1 MVRELQIFLLGW
13 LHFLLFCAFL
23 ALCIDTFSHLC
34 STGAFPVDQSELL
47 LWWLISSFLLLL
59 LLVSFYFS
67 RNLFRLL
74 AHLKPHPDSR
84 HLDCKILIACFLFA
98 LPFFK
103 ANALRIHHRLHH
115 PQSLTKSLN
124 KHIKELR
131 KCSQCGSS
139 PPSPL
144 CRKRLM
150 SCLHSLH
157 AVHRRAVPNNT
168 LLYSYRIYNGRWMR
182 LEGKTIP
189 EGIVVRNLQ
198 LLFTELCVY
207 GALSL
212 IWTLDSAADMWSL
225 NNDFRPQWFLAL
237 WTFGVGIESNG
248 TKFAQNMELSYC
260 GRSLY

>member
-1 MVRELQIFLLGW
+1 MLAVW
-13 LHFLLFCAFL
+13 VWVLF
-23 ALCIDTFSHLC
+23 
-34 STGAFPVDQSELL
+34 
-47 LWWLISSFLLLL
+47 
-59 LLVSFYFS
+59 
-67 RNLFRLL
+67 
-74 AHLKPHPDSR
+74 
-84 HLDCKILIACFLFA
+84 
-98 LPFFK
+98 
-103 ANALRIHHRLHH
+103 
-115 PQSLTKSLN
+115 
-124 KHIKELR
+124 
-131 KCSQCGSS
+131 SS

-168 LLYSYRIYNGRWMR
+168 LLYSYRIYNGRWMW
-182 LEGKTIP
+182 LEGKTLP
-189 EGIVVRNLQ
+189 EGIVVKNLR

-248 TKFAQNMELSYC
+248 TKFAQNMEQSYC
-260 GRSLY
+260 GRSLFCPRCLSKAVGRGARLESPDDFTHIYSVLKHFHHRGGQFLTWHSTWPSSQTRWITSHIHLGNSQRKLERGRPR